1 MFQEVKK
8 VVCPDIPPFSSAEK
22 VCALADNGYFE
33 EEYYLYGTSNL
44 YSRNPETNTAEKI
57 LEGAPYVNRFILRAP
72 KDPARASGNVVVE
85 LLNPS
90 SGMEIE
96 RMWIDAYKKFLR
108 DGDIYVGLTVKPN
121 TLKSLKVYSP
131 KRYGCLQWPN
141 PRPEVPFPF
150 EKADMERYVFG
161 MHMSHDFE
169 TGLCWDMITD
179 LAHLLR
185 DSSPENP
192 IAAYPGRRLVL
203 TGWSQDV
210 SYIRTYVNYFANA
223 MDENIFDG
231 YLCAGGVP
239 ALFMALNQ
247 YELLDTVDSKL
258 GRVHSCRVPFMVVQT
273 ESDASAWDAI
283 YGKKQDS
290 DEPGFPYRL
299 YEIAGGS
306 HDTQFNLLTY
316 YQDDAELQRA
326 AATIEMPPVYNGS
339 HTLPNDYP
347 YEFIWNAC
355 YRNLF
360 YWIRTGVAPSPE
372 ERIRVDEAGRALR
385 DGFGNSIGG
394 IRTCFVDY
402 PTAHYSSGDDIHKDG
417 RPFTR
422 NSQTAFSAFG
432 SVEPFS
438 ADLLQELYGS
448 LENYETLC
456 REHTARQ
463 VAKGFICREDAQSL
477 VALAVKTAQERGL
490 H

>member
-326 AATIEMPPVYNGS
+326 AATIEIHLECVLPESVLLDSDRCRSQPRGANPGGRSRPRPAGWLWEQHRRNSHLLCGLSDRSLFQRGRYSQGRPPLYPEQPDSIFRFWLRG
-339 HTLPNDYP
+339 TL
-347 YEFIWNAC
+347 FCGTA
-355 YRNLF
+355 
-360 YWIRTGVAPSPE
+360 
-372 ERIRVDEAGRALR
+372 AGALR
-385 DGFGNSIGG
+385 FPG
-394 IRTCFVDY
+394 
-402 PTAHYSSGDDIHKDG
+402 K
-417 RPFTR
+417 
-422 NSQTAFSAFG
+422 
-432 SVEPFS
+432 
-438 ADLLQELYGS
+438 L
-448 LENYETLC
+448 
-456 REHTARQ
+456 
-463 VAKGFICREDAQSL
+463 
-477 VALAVKTAQERGL
+477 
-490 H
+490 